1 MKQLDL
7 QETRRILVVDDEEG
21 AREALELILED
32 RYAVE
37 TAKDG
42 QCALSKIQKT
52 YFELVLLDVNMPKI
66 TGIEV
71 LRRIKEYD
79 DSIDVIMVSAADRAR
94 EATDS
99 IKCGALDYIT
109 KPFDSGEILDCVQRV
124 MEKRAGELE
133 VCSPR
138 PDMSRRFGEVEII
151 GQSGEMEQV
160 FQLIEKV
167 AGASSSVLITGES
180 GTGKELVARAI
191 HTRSERADK
200 PFVAIN
206 CAAIPQELIESELFG
221 HEKGSFT
228 GAHARTVGK
237 FEYADGGTLFLD
249 EISSLKLP
257 LQAKLLRVLQERE
270 FTRVGSHRTISVDV
284 RVIAATNMR
293 LDDLVKS
300 GAFRGDLFFRL
311 NVIPIALPSL
321 REREG
326 DIPLLCSYF
335 LTKYKRLLNRKIG
348 GIKPNAMSLLRSYP
362 WPGNVRELENMVER
376 LVVLVADG
384 QMIDEA
390 DLPFGLLTGED
401 LEELGMAAG
410 QCSDTGLIQA
420 RQAFERHYIVRAL
433 QRCGWNQTD
442 AARLLRIHRNTLL
455 QKIKLL
461 KIRSDEESIS

>member
-1 MKQLDL
+1 M
-7 QETRRILVVDDEEG
+7 RRILVVDDEEG
-21 AREALELILED
+21 ARDALELILED
-32 RYAVE
+32 RYEVE
-37 TAKDG
+37 TAENG
-42 QCALSKIQKT
+42 RHALSKIQKT
-52 YFELVLLDVNMPKI
+52 PFELVLLDVNMPRM

-71 LRRIKEYD
+71 LKSIKEYD

-99 IKCGALDYIT
+99 IKCGACDYIT
-109 KPFDSGEILDCVQRV
+109 KPFDSGEIMACVKRV
-124 MEKRAGELE
+124 MEKRALELD
-133 VCSPR
+133 VRCLV
-138 PDMSRRFGEVEII
+138 PDIKCRFGDIEII
-151 GQSGEMEQV
+151 GQSKEIIEV

-167 AGASSSVLITGES
+167 ASASSSVLITGES

-191 HTRSERADK
+191 HARSERADK
-200 PFVAIN
+200 SFVAIN

-228 GAHARTVGK
+228 GAHVRAIGK
-237 FEYADGGTLFLD
+237 FEFADGGTLFLD

-270 FTRVGSHRTISVDV
+270 FTRVGSHRNISVDV

-293 LDDLVKS
+293 LDELVKS

-335 LTKYKRLLNRKIG
+335 LSKYNCLLNKNIR
-348 GIKPNAMSLLRSYP
+348 GIKPNAMGLLQAYP
-362 WPGNVRELENMVER
+362 WPGNVRELENMIER

-384 QMIDEA
+384 QMIDES
-390 DLPFGLLTGED
+390 DLPFGFLISED
-401 LEELGMAAG
+401 LEGLGMSG
-410 QCSDTGLIQA
+410 QCWDTGLIQA

-442 AARLLRIHRNTLL
+442 TARLLRIHRNTLL
-455 QKIKLL
+455 QKMKLL
-461 KIRSDEESIS
+461 KIRPDDESPS

>member
-1 MKQLDL
+1 MKEVNPH
-7 QETRRILVVDDEEG
+7 ETRRILVVDDEEG

-37 TAKDG
+37 TAEDG
-42 QCALSKIQKT
+42 KLALSKIQKV

-71 LRRIKEYD
+71 LKRIKEYD

-99 IKCGALDYIT
+99 INCGAYDYIT
-109 KPFDSGEILDCVQRV
+109 KPFDSEEILDCVQRV
-124 MEKRAGELE
+124 MEKRSLE
-133 VCSPR
+133 WEVRYLRSEINC
-138 PDMSRRFGEVEII
+138 RFGDIEIV
-151 GQSGEMEQV
+151 GQSKEMEEV

-167 AGASSSVLITGES
+167 AGTSSSILITGES

-191 HTRSERADK
+191 HARSERADK

-228 GAHARTVGK
+228 GAHARTIGK
-237 FEYADGGTLFLD
+237 FEFADGGTIFLD

-270 FTRVGSHRTISVDV
+270 FTRVGSHRNISVDV

-293 LDDLVKS
+293 LDELIKTR
-300 GAFRGDLFFRL
+300 AFRGDLYFRL

-321 REREG
+321 RERAG
-326 DIPLLCSYF
+326 DIPLLYGYF
-335 LTKYKRLLNRKIG
+335 LSKYNRRLNKKIK
-348 GIKPNAMSLLRSYP
+348 GIKTNAMSLLEAYP

-384 QMIDEA
+384 QLIDES
-390 DLPFGLLTGED
+390 DLPFGFLISED
-401 LEELGMAAG
+401 LEELGMSG
-410 QCSDTGLIQA
+410 QCWDTGLIQA

-461 KIRSDEESIS
+461 KIRPEEELLS